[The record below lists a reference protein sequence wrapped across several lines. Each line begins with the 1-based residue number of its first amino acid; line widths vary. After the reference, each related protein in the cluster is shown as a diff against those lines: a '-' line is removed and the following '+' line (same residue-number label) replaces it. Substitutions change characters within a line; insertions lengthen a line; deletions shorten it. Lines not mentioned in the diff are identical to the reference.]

1 MFFENYIFRR
11 KERSSDFLHKQTKPI
26 STISVIGFQLTGKM
40 HMKVEGRMFPLWVS
54 WHGRVRR
61 KTKDKRSFTAI
72 AVQHIIHTNVP
83 GRHDDTI
90 RVF

>member
-54 WHGRVRR
+54 
-61 KTKDKRSFTAI
+61 
-72 AVQHIIHTNVP
+72 
-83 GRHDDTI
+83 
-90 RVF
+90 